1 MNVLFVASEME
12 PFAKTGGLADVIGVL
27 PKRLSDLGLDV
38 RVVIPLYKEAE
49 RNLRRLGFKVQTI
62 RNKEVIVP
70 IDWIVRKAKIKQ
82 TIIDGVTVYFLSNDE
97 LYNRDYIYGTPVG
110 DYSDNDIRFGF
121 LSLGALEIAKAVN
134 FQPDIIHCNDWQ
146 TALVPISLKW
156 KKHYHDDPFFI
167 NSKVVYTIHNIAY
180 QGLYQQGLIEKFG
193 LPSFIYN
200 MNALEFYG
208 KVNLM
213 KGGIISSDLVTTVSP
228 RYTEEIK
235 TPEYGYWLDGVLRSI
250 SNQNKLVGI
259 MNGLDYDV
267 WDPEK
272 DDSICMKYG
281 PENLD
286 GKIMNK
292 MKLRKR
298 LGFKSKENKP
308 LIGIIS
314 RLADQKGIDLVVDF
328 LDQILDLDVELVVL
342 GTGDKNYEN
351 ILTENMNQYGDKFSA
366 IIGYNDKKARAI
378 YAGSDMF
385 LMPSRFEPCGLGQLM
400 ALKYG
405 TVPIVRG
412 TGGLLDSII
421 DYKRNADLG
430 NGFVFHEFDGE
441 EMIKAIE
448 NAISVYNKP
457 AEWTQ
462 LVRKAMAENFSWRK
476 ASEIYNNHYQRLHG
490 NQLV

>member
-38 RVVIPLYKEAE
+38 RVVMPLYKEAE

-62 RNKEVIVP
+62 RNKEVMVP
-70 IDWIVRKAKIKQ
+70 IDWISYKGKIKE
-82 TIIDGVTVYFLSNDE
+82 TKIDGITIYFLINEEFYD
-97 LYNRDYIYGTPVG
+97 RDFIYGSPSG
-110 DYSDNDIRFGF
+110 DFSDNDVRFGF
-121 LSLGALEIAKAVN
+121 LSLGALEIAKAMD

-156 KKHYHDDPFFI
+156 KKHYNDEPFFK
-167 NSKVVYTIHNIAY
+167 NTKVVYTIHNIAY
-180 QGLYQQGLIEKFG
+180 QGLYQKELINKFG
-193 LPSFIYN
+193 LPSYIFN
-200 MNALEFYG
+200 MDGLEFYG
-208 KVNLM
+208 KANLM

-228 RYTEEIK
+228 RYAEEIK
-235 TPEYGYWLDGVLRSI
+235 TPDYGYWLDGVLRSI
-250 SNQNKLVGI
+250 SNQGKLAGI

-272 DDSICMKYG
+272 DNAICMKYSA
-281 PENLD
+281 ENLD

-292 MKLRKR
+292 MKLRKH

-308 LIGIIS
+308 LIGIVS
-314 RLADQKGIDLVVDF
+314 RLADQKGIDLIVNF
-328 LDQILDLDVELVVL
+328 LDQILKLDVELVVL

-351 ILTENMNQYGDKFSA
+351 ILTEDMNQYGDSFSA

-378 YAGSDMF
+378 YAGCDMF

-405 TVPIVRG
+405 TIPIVRG

-421 DYKRNADLG
+421 DYNRNPERG
-430 NGFVFHEFDGE
+430 NGFVFHEFNGE
-441 EMIKAIE
+441 EMLKAIE
-448 NAISVYNKP
+448 NAISVYNNP
-457 AEWTQ
+457 IDWTQ

-476 ASEIYNNHYQRLHG
+476 ASEIYHNHYNRLLGH
-490 NQLV
+490 

>member
-1 MNVLFVASEME
+1 MNVLFVASEMA

-27 PKRLSDLGLDV
+27 PKQLSELGLDV
-38 RVVIPLYKEAE
+38 RVVMPHYKDVEK
-49 RNLRRLGFKVQTI
+49 NLRRHGFKVKTL
-62 RNKEVIVP
+62 RNTEVIVP
-70 IDWIVRKAKIKQ
+70 IDWIGYKGKIKQ
-82 TIIDGVTVYFLSNDE
+82 TRINGVTVYFLCNED
-97 LYNRDYIYGTPVG
+97 LYDRDFIYGSPMG
-110 DYSDNDIRFGF
+110 DYQDNDTRFGF
-121 LSLGALEIAKAVN
+121 LSLGALEIAKVLD
-134 FQPDIIHCNDWQ
+134 FQPNIIHCNDWQ
-146 TALVPISLKW
+146 TALVPIFLKW
-156 KKHYHDDPFFI
+156 KKHYHDDPFFA
-167 NSKVVYTIHNIAY
+167 NTKVVYTIHNIAY

-193 LPSFIYN
+193 LPSYIFN

-213 KGGIISSDLVTTVSP
+213 KGGIIASDLVTTVSP

-272 DDSICMKYG
+272 DNAICMKYG
-281 PENLD
+281 PENLE
-286 GKIMNK
+286 GKKTNK
-292 MKLRKR
+292 RKLRKL
-298 LGFKSKENKP
+298 LGFKSNENKP

-328 LDQILDLDVELVVL
+328 LDQILDLGVELVVL
-342 GTGDKNYEN
+342 GTGDKNYEK
-351 ILTENMNQYGDKFSA
+351 ILTEDMHQYGDRFSA

-405 TVPIVRG
+405 TIPIVRG

-421 DYKRNADLG
+421 DYNRNSERG
-430 NGFVFHEFDGE
+430 NGFVFHEFEGE
-441 EMIKAIE
+441 EMLASIQ
-448 NAISVYNKP
+448 NAIAVYNNP
-457 AEWTQ
+457 QEWTK
-462 LVRKAMAENFSWRK
+462 LAKKAMGENFSWRK
-476 ASEIYNNHYQRLHG
+476 SSEIYLNYYKRLLG
-490 NQLV
+490 QS

>member
-38 RVVIPLYKEAE
+38 RVVMPLYKEAE
-49 RNLRRLGFKVQTI
+49 RNLRRLGFKVQTL
-62 RNKEVIVP
+62 RNAEVIVP
-70 IDWIVRKAKIKQ
+70 IDWIAYKGKIKQ
-82 TIIDGVTVYFLSNDE
+82 TKIDGVTVYFLCNEE
-97 LYNRDYIYGTPVG
+97 LYDRAYIYGSPVG
-110 DYSDNDIRFGF
+110 DYHDNDIRYGF
-121 LSLGALEIAKAVN
+121 LSLGALEVAKALD
-134 FQPDIIHCNDWQ
+134 FRPDIIHCNDWQ
-146 TALVPISLKW
+146 TALVPICLKW
-156 KKHYHDDPFFI
+156 KKHYHDDPFFQD
-167 NSKVVYTIHNIAY
+167 SKVVYTIHNIAY
-180 QGLYQQGLIEKFG
+180 QGLYKQDLVEKFG
-193 LPSFIYN
+193 LPSHIFN
-200 MNALEFYG
+200 MNGLEFYG

-250 SNQNKLVGI
+250 SQRNKLVGI

-267 WDPEK
+267 WNPET
-272 DDSICMKYG
+272 DATLCMRYG

-286 GKIMNK
+286 GKKINK
-292 MKLRKR
+292 IKLRKGF
-298 LGFKSKENKP
+298 GFKSKVDKP

-328 LDQILDLDVELVVL
+328 LDQILDLNVELVVL

-351 ILTENMNQYGDKFSA
+351 ILTENMKRYSDSFYT

-405 TVPIVRG
+405 TIPIVRG

-421 DYKRNADLG
+421 DYNRNPELG
-430 NGFVFHEFDGE
+430 NGFVFHEFEGE
-441 EMIKAIE
+441 EMLTAIK
-448 NAISVYNKP
+448 NAISVYYKP
-457 AEWTQ
+457 AEWKD
-462 LVRKAMAENFSWRK
+462 LVRKAMGENFSWRK
-476 ASEIYNNHYQRLHG
+476 SSEIYYNHYKRLLG
-490 NQLV
+490 IS

>member
-38 RVVIPLYKEAE
+38 RVVMPLYKEAE

-62 RNKEVIVP
+62 RNKEVMVP
-70 IDWIVRKAKIKQ
+70 IDWISHKGKIKE
-82 TIIDGVTVYFLSNDE
+82 TKIDGVTVYFLINEEFYD
-97 LYNRDYIYGTPVG
+97 RDFIYGSPSG
-110 DYSDNDIRFGF
+110 DFSDNDIRFGF
-121 LSLGALEIAKAVN
+121 LSLGALEIVKAMD

-146 TALVPISLKW
+146 TALVPITLKW
-156 KKHYHDDPFFI
+156 KKHYHDDPFFK
-167 NSKVVYTIHNIAY
+167 NTKVVYTIHNLAY
-180 QGLYQQGLIEKFG
+180 QGLYQEDLINKFG
-193 LPSFIYN
+193 LPSYIFN
-200 MNALEFYG
+200 MDGLEFYG
-208 KVNLM
+208 KANLM

-228 RYTEEIK
+228 RYAEEIK
-235 TPEYGYWLDGVLRSI
+235 TPDYGYWLDGVLKSI
-250 SNQNKLVGI
+250 SNQGKLVGI

-267 WDPEK
+267 WNPEK
-272 DDSICMKYG
+272 DNSICMKYSA
-281 PENLD
+281 ENLD

-292 MKLRKR
+292 MKLRKH

-308 LIGIIS
+308 LIGIVS
-314 RLADQKGIDLVVDF
+314 RLADQKGIDLVVNF
-328 LDQILDLDVELVVL
+328 LDQILKLDVELVIL

-351 ILTENMNQYGDKFSA
+351 ILTEDMNQYGDSFSA

-405 TVPIVRG
+405 TIPIVRG
-412 TGGLLDSII
+412 TGGLLDSIT
-421 DYKRNADLG
+421 DYKQNPERG
-430 NGFVFHEFDGE
+430 NGFVFHEFNGE
-441 EMIKAIE
+441 EMLKAIE
-448 NAISVYNKP
+448 NAISVYNNP
-457 AEWTQ
+457 TDWTQ

-476 ASEIYNNHYQRLHG
+476 ASEIYHNHYNRLLG
-490 NQLV
+490 QS

>member
-38 RVVIPLYKEAE
+38 RVVIPLYKEVE
-49 RNLRRLGFKVQTI
+49 RNLRRLNCKVQTI
-62 RNKEVIVP
+62 RNKEIIVP
-70 IDWIVRKAKIKQ
+70 IDWIAHKGKIKE
-82 TIIDGVTVYFLSNDE
+82 TKIDGVTVYFLSNDE
-97 LYNRDYIYGTPVG
+97 FYDRAYIYGSPVG
-110 DYSDNDIRFGF
+110 DYSDNDTRFGF

-146 TALVPISLKW
+146 TGLVPISLKW
-156 KKHYHDDPFFI
+156 KKHYHDDPFFKDT
-167 NSKVVYTIHNIAY
+167 KVVYTIHNIAY
-180 QGLYQQGLIEKFG
+180 QGLYQQELIEKFG
-193 LPSFIYN
+193 FPPYIFN
-200 MNALEFYG
+200 MNGLEFYG

-228 RYTEEIK
+228 RYAEEIK

-250 SNQNKLVGI
+250 SNRNKLVGI
-259 MNGLDYDV
+259 MNGLNYDV
-267 WDPEK
+267 WNPEK
-272 DDSICMKYG
+272 DNAICMKYG

-286 GKIMNK
+286 GKTMNK
-292 MKLRKR
+292 MKLRKHLR
-298 LGFKSKENKP
+298 FKSKENKP

-328 LDQILDLDVELVVL
+328 LDQILDLDVELVIL

-351 ILTENMNQYGDKFSA
+351 ILTENMKRYRDKFAA

-421 DYKRNADLG
+421 DYKRNAELG
-430 NGFVFHEFDGE
+430 NGFVFHEFEGE
-441 EMIKAIE
+441 EMLKAIE
-448 NAISVYNKP
+448 NAISVYNNP
-457 AEWTQ
+457 SEWIQ
-462 LVRKAMAENFSWRK
+462 LVKKAMAENFSWRK
-476 ASEIYNNHYQRLHG
+476 ASEIYHNYYKKLLGQS
-490 NQLV
+490 

>member
-12 PFAKTGGLADVIGVL
+12 PFAKTGGLADVVGVL

-49 RNLRRLGFKVQTI
+49 RNLRRLGIKAQTL

-70 IDWIVRKAKIKQ
+70 IDWIAHKGKIKEAK
-82 TIIDGVTVYFLSNDE
+82 IDGVTVYFLINEEFYD
-97 LYNRDYIYGTPVG
+97 RAYIYGSPVG
-110 DYSDNDIRFGF
+110 DYADNDLRYGF
-121 LSLGALEIAKAVN
+121 LSLGSLEIAKTLN
-134 FQPDIIHCNDWQ
+134 FKPDIIHCNDWQ
-146 TALVPISLKW
+146 TALIPISLKW
-156 KKHYHDDPFFI
+156 KKHYHDDPFFKDT
-167 NSKVVYTIHNIAY
+167 KVVYTIHNIAY
-180 QGLYQQGLIEKFG
+180 QGLYQQDIIDKFG
-193 LPSFIYN
+193 LPSYVFN
-200 MNALEFYG
+200 MNGLEFYG

-250 SNQNKLVGI
+250 SNRNKLVGI

-267 WDPEK
+267 WDPET
-272 DDSICMKYG
+272 DNTICMKYG
-281 PENLD
+281 PDNLE
-286 GKIMNK
+286 GKAMNK
-292 MKLRKR
+292 LKLRKR

-314 RLADQKGIDLVVDF
+314 RLADQKGIDLVVDY
-328 LDQILDLDVELVVL
+328 LDQILDLNVELVVL
-342 GTGDKNYEN
+342 GTGDKSYEN
-351 ILTENMNQYGDKFSA
+351 ILTEKMKLYGDKFSA

-421 DYKRNADLG
+421 DYKRNSELG
-430 NGFVFHEFDGE
+430 NGFVFHEFDGK
-441 EMIKAIE
+441 EMLESIE
-448 NAISVYNKP
+448 NAISVYNNP
-457 AEWTQ
+457 AEWHA
-462 LVRKAMAENFSWRK
+462 LVRKDMAENFSWRK
-476 ASEIYNNHYQRLHG
+476 ASEIYRDHYDKLLG
-490 NQLV
+490 N

>member
-27 PKRLSDLGLDV
+27 PKRLSDLGLNV

-62 RNKEVIVP
+62 RNKEIIVP
-70 IDWIVRKAKIKQ
+70 IDWIAYKGKIKE
-82 TIIDGVTVYFLSNDE
+82 TEIDGVTVYFLVNEDF
-97 LYNRDYIYGTPVG
+97 YDRDYIYGSAVG
-110 DYSDNDIRFGF
+110 DYPDNDTRFGF
-121 LSLGALEIAKAVN
+121 LSLGALEIAKALN

-146 TALVPISLKW
+146 TALAPISLKW
-156 KKHYHDDPFFI
+156 KKHYNDDPFFA
-167 NSKVVYTIHNIAY
+167 NTKVVYTIHNIAY
-180 QGLYQQGLIEKFG
+180 QGLYEQNFMEKFG
-193 LPSFIYN
+193 LPSHIYN
-200 MNALEFYG
+200 MYGLEFYG

-228 RYTEEIK
+228 RYSEEIK

-250 SNQNKLVGI
+250 SNQSKLVGI

-272 DDSICMKYG
+272 DNTICMKYS

-328 LDQILDLDVELVVL
+328 LDQILDLDVELVIL

-351 ILTENMNQYGDKFSA
+351 ILTENMTQYGDRFSA

-405 TVPIVRG
+405 TIPIVRG

-421 DYKRNADLG
+421 DYKRNSDFG
-430 NGFVFHEFDGE
+430 NGFVFHEFDGN

-448 NAISVYNKP
+448 NAISVYNNP
-457 AEWTQ
+457 SEWIQ
-462 LVRKAMAENFSWRK
+462 LVKKDMTENFSWSK
-476 ASEIYNNHYQRLHG
+476 ASEIYLTHYNKLLG
-490 NQLV
+490 LS

>member
-1 MNVLFVASEME
+1 MNVLIVASEME

-38 RVVIPLYKEAE
+38 RVVIPLYREAE
-49 RNLRRLGFKVQTI
+49 RNLKRLGFKVQTI
-62 RNKEVIVP
+62 RNKEIIVP
-70 IDWIVRKAKIKQ
+70 IDWIAHKGKIKE
-82 TIIDGVTVYFLSNDE
+82 TKIDGVTVYFLINEEFYD
-97 LYNRDYIYGTPVG
+97 RDYIYGTPTG

-121 LSLGALEIAKAVN
+121 LSLGTLEIAKAVN

-156 KKHYHDDPFFI
+156 KKHYHDDPYFA
-167 NSKVVYTIHNIAY
+167 NTKVVYTIHNIAY
-180 QGLYQQGLIEKFG
+180 QGLYEQNLIEKFG
-193 LPSFIYN
+193 LPSHLYN
-200 MNALEFYG
+200 MYGLEFYG
-208 KVNLM
+208 EVNLM

-228 RYTEEIK
+228 RYAEEIK

-272 DDSICMKYG
+272 DNTICMKYG

-308 LIGIIS
+308 LIGIVS

-328 LDQILDLDVELVVL
+328 LDQILDLDVELVIL

-351 ILTENMNQYGDKFSA
+351 ILTDDMNQYGNRFSA

-378 YAGSDMF
+378 YAGCDMF

-405 TVPIVRG
+405 TIPIVRG

-421 DYKRNADLG
+421 DYKRNSDLG
-430 NGFVFHEFDGE
+430 NGFVFHEFDGK

-448 NAISVYNKP
+448 NAISVYNNP
-457 AEWTQ
+457 SEWIQ
-462 LVRKAMAENFSWRK
+462 LVKKAMTENFSWKK
-476 ASEIYNNHYQRLHG
+476 ASEIYHTHYKRLHG
-490 NQLV
+490 LS

>member
-27 PKRLSDLGLDV
+27 PKCLSDLGLDV
-38 RVVIPLYKEAE
+38 RVVIPHYKEVE

-62 RNKEVIVP
+62 RNTEIIVP
-70 IDWIVRKAKIKQ
+70 IDWIGHKGKIKEAKLEG
-82 TIIDGVTVYFLSNDE
+82 ITVYFLVNEEFYD
-97 LYNRDYIYGTPVG
+97 RDYIYGSPVG
-110 DYSDNDIRFGF
+110 DYQDNDTRFGF
-121 LSLGALEIAKAVN
+121 LSVGALEIAKAVN
-134 FQPDIIHCNDWQ
+134 FQPNIIHCNDWQ
-146 TALVPISLKW
+146 TALIPISLKW
-156 KKHYHDDPFFI
+156 KKHYHDDPFFE
-167 NSKVVYTIHNIAY
+167 NTKVVYTIHNIAY
-180 QGLYQQGLIEKFG
+180 QGLYKQDLIEKFG
-193 LPSFIYN
+193 LPSYIYN
-200 MNALEFYG
+200 MNGLEFYG

-213 KGGIISSDLVTTVSP
+213 KGGIIASDLVTTVSP

-250 SNQNKLVGI
+250 SHQNKLVGV

-272 DDSICMKYG
+272 DNIICMKYS

-286 GKIMNK
+286 GKAMNK
-292 MKLRKR
+292 MKLRKG
-298 LGFKSKENKP
+298 LGFKSKGNKP

-328 LDQILDLDVELVVL
+328 LDQILDLDVELVIL

-351 ILTENMNQYGDKFSA
+351 ILTENMHQYGDRFSA

-405 TVPIVRG
+405 TIPIVRG

-421 DYKRNADLG
+421 DYKRTADRG
-430 NGFVFHEFDGE
+430 NGFVFHDFDGE
-441 EMIKAIE
+441 EMLKSIKD
-448 NAISVYNKP
+448 AISVYNKP
-457 AEWTQ
+457 IEWNN
-462 LVRKAMAENFSWRK
+462 LVKKAMNENFSWRK
-476 ASEIYNNHYQRLHG
+476 ASEIYLGHYQKLLG
-490 NQLV
+490 N

>member
-38 RVVIPLYKEAE
+38 RVVLPLYKEAE
-49 RNLRRLGFKVQTI
+49 RNLRRLGIKTQTI
-62 RNKEVIVP
+62 RNIELIVP
-70 IDWIVRKAKIKQ
+70 IDWIPYKGKVKEAK
-82 TIIDGVTVYFLSNDE
+82 IDGVTVYFLINDD
-97 LYNRDYIYGTPVG
+97 LYNRDYIYGSPVG
-110 DYSDNDIRFGF
+110 DYQDNDLRFGF
-121 LSLGALEIAKAVN
+121 LSLGALEIVKALN
-134 FQPDIIHCNDWQ
+134 FQPDVIHCNDWQ

-156 KKHYHDDPFFI
+156 KKHYNDDPFFE
-167 NSKVVYTIHNIAY
+167 NTKVVYTIHNIAY
-180 QGLYQQGLIEKFG
+180 QGLYTHELIEKFG
-193 LPSFIYN
+193 LPSYIYN
-200 MNALEFYG
+200 MNGLEFYG

-213 KGGIISSDLVTTVSP
+213 KGGIISSDLVTTVS
-228 RYTEEIK
+228 RSYTEEIK

-272 DDSICMKYG
+272 DNAICMKYG
-281 PENLD
+281 PDNIN
-286 GKIMNK
+286 GKAMNK
-292 MKLRKR
+292 MKLRKI
-298 LGFKSKENKP
+298 LGFKSKEKKP

-314 RLADQKGIDLVVDF
+314 RLADQKGIDLVIDF
-328 LDQILDLDVELVVL
+328 LDQILALDVELVVL

-351 ILTENMNQYGDKFSA
+351 ILTADMNQYGDRFSA

-405 TVPIVRG
+405 TIPIVRG
-412 TGGLLDSII
+412 TGGLLDSIV
-421 DYKRNADLG
+421 DYKRSPERG
-430 NGFVFHEFDGE
+430 NGFIFHDFEGQ
-441 EMIKAIE
+441 EMLKSIE
-448 NAISVYNKP
+448 DAISVYKSPIEWNK
-457 AEWTQ
+457 
-462 LVRKAMAENFSWRK
+462 LVRKAMGENFSWRK
-476 ASEIYNNHYQRLHG
+476 ASEIYFDHYQKILG
-490 NQLV
+490 N

>member
-12 PFAKTGGLADVIGVL
+12 PFAKTGGLADVLGVL
-27 PKRLSDLGLDV
+27 PKRLSDLGIDV
-38 RVVIPLYKEAE
+38 RVVIPYYKETE
-49 RNLRRLGFKVQTI
+49 RNLRRLKYKVNTI

-70 IDWIVRKAKIKQ
+70 IDWIPYKGKIKE
-82 TIIDGVTVYFLSNDE
+82 TKVDGVTVYFLCNDD
-97 LYNRDYIYGTPVG
+97 LYDRAYIYGSPVG
-110 DYSDNDIRFGF
+110 DYQDNDTRYGF
-121 LSLGALEIAKAVN
+121 LSLGALEITKTLD
-134 FQPDIIHCNDWQ
+134 FKPDIIHCNDWQ

-156 KKHYHDDPFFI
+156 KKHYHDDPFFQDT
-167 NSKVVYTIHNIAY
+167 KVVYTIHNIAY
-180 QGLYQQGLIEKFG
+180 QGLYQPELVEKLG
-193 LPSFIYN
+193 LPSYIFN
-200 MNALEFYG
+200 MNGLEFYG

-213 KGGIISSDLVTTVSP
+213 KGGIISSDLVTTVSQ

-250 SNQNKLVGI
+250 SHQNKLVGV

-272 DDSICMKYG
+272 DNTICMKYG
-281 PENLD
+281 PNNID
-286 GKIMNK
+286 GKTMNK

-314 RLADQKGIDLVVDF
+314 RLADQKGIDLVIDF
-328 LDQILDLDVELVVL
+328 LDQILDLNVELVIL

-351 ILTENMNQYGDKFSA
+351 ILIENMNQYGDRFSA

-405 TVPIVRG
+405 TIPIVRG
-412 TGGLLDSII
+412 TGGLLDSIV
-421 DYKRNADLG
+421 DYHRNSERG
-430 NGFVFHEFDGE
+430 NGFVFHEFEGE
-441 EMIKAIE
+441 EMLASIN
-448 NAISVYNKP
+448 NAITVYNNP
-457 AEWTQ
+457 QEWND
-462 LVRKAMAENFSWRK
+462 LVKKAMAENFSWRK
-476 ASEIYNNHYQRLHG
+476 ASEIYFGHYQKLLG
-490 NQLV
+490 N